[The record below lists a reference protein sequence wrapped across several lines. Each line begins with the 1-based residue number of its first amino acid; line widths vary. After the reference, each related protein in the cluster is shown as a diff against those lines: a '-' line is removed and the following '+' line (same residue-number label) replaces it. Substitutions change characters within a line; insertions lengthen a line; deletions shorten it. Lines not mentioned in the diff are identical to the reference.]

1 MPKRVGERALGAL
14 GRPPASAWAHFLERE
29 DEQVNGM
36 ASWRERPRALAWQPP
51 ARAEGRGPCGVHVGP
66 DCSSYPEAGHIP
78 SRPSVQKQD
87 RLGMKSQAGRGLGWG
102 CHSRVGPG
110 VTTLVAGSQE
120 GRMPSVRKLGKT
132 HTQQRREGGKKTN
145 SWRPKLAWSSA
156 WAADSW
162 GPTPRCRQLT
172 AWQLRDP
179 PRPSPK
185 RPSAGGAW
193 TWTGEGGWAWGA
205 KGPTALGEHRPSQ
218 VP

>member
-120 GRMPSVRKLGKT
+120 GRMPSVRKLEKT

-172 AWQLRDP
+172 AWRLRDP